1 MWWEEWRACEELRGK
16 LVSAMAG
23 VDEAAFQTSLGA
35 ETDVLILVL
44 LRVMQ
49 VGVSSA
55 GTADRQ
61 W

>member
-1 MWWEEWRACEELRGK
+1 
-16 LVSAMAG
+16 MAG

-55 GTADRQ
+55 WQ
-61 W
+61 WQWQPGVSPPGWVEQQ